1 MTQQTDIAVVG
12 GGPIGLAFALAAH
25 AQGRRVIVLEANTG
39 AGSDTRTLAL
49 AEGSRLILHDIGV
62 WSSALNATSI
72 KAIHVSQRGGFG
84 QSILH
89 AAESGVPALGY
100 TLSYR
105 ALVGALLRQAEL
117 SGLSVI
123 DSATVESIATTS
135 TYGVIGYQRADIEYT
150 LTAKL
155 IVVADGG
162 RSLTQLPS
170 IQIRQK
176 DYGQVALLARV
187 SANRAHANVA
197 YERFT
202 PAGPVALLPVGDEFG
217 LVWTVA
223 PGEAERIAALSD
235 ADFIAEFQI
244 QFGDYAGKFSA
255 VHSRFQFPLR
265 LRYADKTTA
274 ERTVLIGNA
283 AQALHPVAGQG
294 FNLGLRDADEL
305 ARLLSALP
313 ADGDCGN
320 AELLRHYRRQRLPD
334 TRMGIFFT
342 DALVRSF
349 SNDNP
354 VLRVG
359 RGLGLAALQFT
370 PFARRRLAHAM
381 MFGRS

>member
-1 MTQQTDIAVVG
+1 MTQHADIAVVG
-12 GGPIGLAFALAAH
+12 GGPIGLAFGLAAQV
-25 AQGRRVIVLEANTG
+25 QGRHVVVLEANTG

-49 AEGSRLILHDIGV
+49 AEGSRLILNEIGV
-62 WSSALNATSI
+62 WSSALNATPI
-72 KAIHVSQRGGFG
+72 KTIHVSQRGGFG

-105 ALVGALLRQAEL
+105 VLVAALLQRAVAC
-117 SGLSVI
+117 GLSVI
-123 DSATVESIATTS
+123 DSATVQGLATTAS
-135 TYGVIGYQRADIEYT
+135 YGVVNYSRDGIEHT

-170 IQIRQK
+170 INIQQK
-176 DYGQVALLARV
+176 DYGQIALLARV
-187 SANRAHANVA
+187 SSDRPHGNVA

-202 PAGPVALLPVGDEFG
+202 PTGPIALLPVGEEFG
-217 LVWTVA
+217 LVWTVL
-223 PGEAERIAALSD
+223 PSEAERIKALD
-235 ADFIAEFQI
+235 DKDFLAEFQT
-244 QFGDYAGKFSA
+244 QFGDYAGKFSS

-294 FNLGLRDADEL
+294 FNLGLRDADDL
-305 ARLLSALP
+305 ARLLRA
-313 ADGDCGN
+313 AGDCGEAN
-320 AELLRHYRRQRLPD
+320 LLRRYRRRRLPD
-334 TRMGIFFT
+334 TRLGIFFT

-349 SNDNP
+349 SNDHP
-354 VLRVG
+354 VVRAG
-359 RGLGLAALQFT
+359 RGVGLAALQLA
-370 PFARRRLAHAM
+370 PFARRRLARAM
-381 MFGRS
+381 MFGRPQP